1 MKYPS
6 VYLVGPRAKAE
17 IVSVAFAGNA
27 RHQDTGAKVVHLAPY
42 TSSRITS
49 KSVSKD
55 GGRTTYRGL
64 VHVAKGA
71 TGVKSNVRCDA
82 LLLDERSRTDTYP
95 YIEVNEDDATITH
108 EATVGKIG
116 EDQIFY
122 LMSRGYSESDA
133 LSLIVGGFMDPF
145 TKELPM
151 EYAVELTRLIK
162 LEMEGSV
169 G

>member
-1 MKYPS
+1 M
-6 VYLVGPRAKAE
+6 
-17 IVSVAFAGNA
+17 
-27 RHQDTGAKVVHLAPY
+27 
-42 TSSRITS
+42 
-49 KSVSKD
+49 
-55 GGRTTYRGL
+55 
-64 VHVAKGA
+64 
-71 TGVKSNVRCDA
+71 
-82 LLLDERSRTDTYP
+82 LLDERSRTDTYP

-122 LMSRGYSESDA
+122 LMSRGYTESDA

-151 EYAVELTRLIK
+151 EYAVELTRLTK
-162 LEMEGSV
+162 LDMEGSV